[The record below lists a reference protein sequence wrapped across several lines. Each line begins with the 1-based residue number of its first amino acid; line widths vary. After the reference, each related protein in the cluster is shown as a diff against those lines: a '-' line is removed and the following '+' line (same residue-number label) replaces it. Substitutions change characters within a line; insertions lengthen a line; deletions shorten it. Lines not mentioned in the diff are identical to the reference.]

1 MKKDNEP
8 LISVIIPIYNVEDY
22 VFSCVDSVRRQSYKN
37 LEILLIDDGSTDR
50 SGEICDEISKLD
62 KRVKVFHKENGGLSD
77 ARNFGI
83 SKARGEILA
92 LVDGDDKVESEY
104 IKIMYDKMYETGA
117 DVVVCGYDE
126 EAPREKNITGR
137 KAALNLLLKQKNY
150 EIVAWNKL
158 YRKKLFDN
166 ILYPIHEKH
175 EDSLTTYKILAE
187 ADKVAYVPEKL
198 YHYILRDGSIMN
210 EVKINDRLEMRL
222 KAAKEAVK
230 YFDGDKDLTQAA
242 EIAVLTAHF
251 AFLDAAIRKELPN
264 EIFKRE
270 VEWIKNNFKKYK
282 NNKYLTEKLA
292 GYILMVKYSNGK
304 IYQAFRK
311 IRHE

>member
-1 MKKDNEP
+1 MKKSNEP
-8 LISVIIPIYNVEDY
+8 LISVVIPIYNVEDY
-22 VFSCVDSVRRQSYKN
+22 VSMCVDSVRRQSYEN

-50 SGEICDEISKLD
+50 SGEICDEIVKLD

-77 ARNFGI
+77 ARNVGI

-104 IKIMYDKMYETGA
+104 IRIMYDKMYETGA

-126 EAPREKNITGR
+126 EVPREKNITGR

-150 EIVAWNKL
+150 DIVAWNKL
-158 YRKKLFDN
+158 YRKELFDN
-166 ILYPIHEKH
+166 ILYPAHEKH
-175 EDSLTTYKILAE
+175 EDSLTTYKILAK

-198 YHYILRDGSIMN
+198 YHYVSRGGSIMN
-210 EVKINDRLEMRL
+210 EAKINDRLEMRL
-222 KAAKEAVK
+222 RAAKEAAR
-230 YFDGDKDLTQAA
+230 YFEGDNDLTQAA
-242 EIAVLTAHF
+242 EIAILTSHF

-264 EIFKRE
+264 EIIKRE
-270 VEWIKNNFKKYK
+270 VEWVKENFEKYK
-282 NNKYLTEKLA
+282 HNKYLTEKLA
-292 GYILMVKYSNGK
+292 GYILMIRYSNGK
-304 IYQAFRK
+304 IYRLFRK